1 MLRNVKNNNDDD
13 NNNNIN
19 NNNEIIA
26 PIITYK
32 EITII
37 VLIFR
42 IEMGFAE
49 DHGSLVIKS
58 HISSNH
64 IEVAY

>member
-1 MLRNVKNNNDDD
+1 MPQK
-13 NNNNIN
+13 
-19 NNNEIIA
+19 IA
-26 PIITYK
+26 IT
-32 EITII
+32 

-42 IEMGFAE
+42 IRMGFAE

-58 HISSNH
+58 HTSNH